1 MGSIIALDASK
12 VKNCL
17 LEHVSKQREKHF
29 KSAFHKKKRKG
40 AAGCLQNKKTGK
52 NREKSVKKGRSG
64 RFNT

>member
-29 KSAFHKKKRKG
+29 KSVFHKKKRKG
-40 AAGCLQNKKTGK
+40 TAGCLQNKKTGK
-52 NREKSVKKGRSG
+52 NREKSVKKGREK
-64 RFNT
+64 RL